1 MKKKPTKLH
10 KSDYASAVMSFYLH
24 QVLEKKI

>member
-10 KSDYASAVMSFYLH
+10 KSDYASAVISLYLH
-24 QVLEKKI
+24 QVFKKKS